1 MKIRILFTISIG
13 IGAIGIFMSMAN
25 GPSSSG
31 APPAHTGAPG
41 EKTCATIGCHDDN
54 GINEGTAK
62 VQFSIGSVSNYAP
75 KKTYPITV
83 SISDFQ
89 ITRFGFQAV
98 AISELTG
105 KSLGTFII
113 TDSERTQLTSNT
125 NKFPDREYITYAFGG
140 TDAVTPGN
148 GEWTFNWKSPS
159 QNLGPVRFYVS
170 AVSAND
176 NENDKGDFVYTSS
189 WLINDSK

>member
-1 MKIRILFTISIG
+1 MNIGKLMTI
-13 IGAIGIFMSMAN
+13 AIGISAIGVLMAMVQ

-41 EKTCATIGCHDDN
+41 EKTCATGGCHDDH
-54 GINEGTAK
+54 GINAGTAK
-62 VQFSIGSVSNYAP
+62 VFFSMGAASNYAP
-75 KKTYPITV
+75 KKTYPITI
-83 SISDFQ
+83 SIADSAV
-89 ITRFGFQAV
+89 TRFGFQVV

-105 KSLGTFII
+105 KSIGTFTI
-113 TDSERTQLTSNT
+113 TDAERTQVTT
-125 NKFPDREYITYAFGG
+125 NVNEFPDREYITYSFGG
-140 TDAVTPGN
+140 TDAINPGK
-148 GEWTFNWKSPS
+148 GEWKFNWKAPS
-159 QNLGPVRFYVS
+159 QNIGPVRFYVS

>member
-1 MKIRILFTISIG
+1 MKIRILITISIG
-13 IGAIGIFMSMAN
+13 ISAIGILMAMAK

-31 APPAHTGAPG
+31 APPAHTAAPG
-41 EKTCATIGCHDDN
+41 EKTCATVGCHDDN

-62 VQFSIGSVSNYAP
+62 VGFSIGSASNYVP
-75 KKTYPITV
+75 KKTYPITI
-83 SISDFQ
+83 SIADFE
-89 ITRFGFQAV
+89 INRFGFQAV

-105 KSLGTFII
+105 KSLGTIII
-113 TDSERTQLTSNT
+113 TDPERTQLANT
-125 NKFPDREYITYAFGG
+125 NEFPDREYITYGFGG
-140 TDAVTPGN
+140 TDAVTPGH
-148 GEWTFNWKSPS
+148 GEWKFNWKAPS

-189 WLINDSK
+189 WLINDSN

>member
-1 MKIRILFTISIG
+1 MKIRILITISIG
-13 IGAIGIFMSMAN
+13 ISAIGILMAMAK

-31 APPAHTGAPG
+31 APPAHTGAPD
-41 EKTCATIGCHDDN
+41 EKTCATVGCHDDN

-62 VQFSIGSVSNYAP
+62 VGFSIGSANNYVP
-75 KKTYPITV
+75 KKTYPITI
-83 SISDFQ
+83 SIADFE
-89 ITRFGFQAV
+89 INRFGFQAV

-113 TDSERTQLTSNT
+113 TDPERTQLANT
-125 NKFPDREYITYAFGG
+125 NEFPDREYITYGFGG
-140 TDAVTPGN
+140 TDAVNPGH
-148 GEWTFNWKSPS
+148 GEWKFNWKAPS

-189 WLINDSK
+189 WSINDSK